1 MRSIGKIRYWNEV
14 RVNSNDRRADVA
26 WHPEGVLDADH
37 TTGYNEGIRSS
48 GVLFIFNDRESDF
61 PC

>member
-1 MRSIGKIRYWNEV
+1 MNG
-14 RVNSNDRRADVA
+14 NDRRADVA